1 MINAM
6 YAYKNGSASAR
17 AISEALNIPRIKH
30 KYSRFKG
37 NADKTII
44 NWGSGK
50 LPNEVKKCR
59 VLNKE
64 TNVATNKLLTFQAL
78 AEKPYCVPF
87 TTDKEQAQ
95 AWATSG
101 SSVVCRTI
109 LNGHDGAGIVLTP
122 PAGTVVDAPLYTK
135 YVKKDQEWRIHVMN
149 GEVFFSQRKARKR
162 DVPDAQVNW
171 QIRNHGNGF
180 TFAHNEGRVPPP
192 NLVAA
197 AIDAVNT
204 LGLDFGAV
212 DCFHTARGKPFV
224 LEVNTAPGVEGES
237 INKYAEAFRRHYNG

>member
-17 AISEALNIPRIKH
+17 AVSDALDIFRIKH
-30 KYSRFKG
+30 ENSRFKG
-37 NADKTII
+37 GAGKTVI

-50 LPNEVKKCR
+50 LPAEVKKCR
-59 VLNKE
+59 VLNLN
-64 TNVATNKLLTFQAL
+64 TTIATNKLKTFRAL
-78 AEKPYCVPF
+78 EGKEYCIPF
-87 TTDKEQAQ
+87 TTDRTGAI
-95 AWATSG
+95 AWLDDG
-101 SSVVCRTI
+101 HHVVCRTI
-109 LNGHDGAGIVLTP
+109 LTGHDGAGIVLAKTIEEC
-122 PAGTVVDAPLYTK
+122 VDAPLYTK
-135 YVKKDQEWRIHVMN
+135 YVKKDQEWRVHVMN
-149 GEVFFSQRKARKR
+149 GEAFFFQRKARKR
-162 DVPDAQVNW
+162 DVPDANVNW

-180 TFAHNEGRVPPP
+180 TFAHNEGRTPPP

-237 INKYAEAFRRHYNG
+237 INRYVEAFRRHYG